1 MHPGKQQ
8 QQEKK
13 DFGIQTVLFQGVHK
27 LCGSDKKLTDNQL
40 KCMKDSAQKLKG
52 MLNVKRQITDR
63 VKKLPTAAAA
73 ARHPRLSSLLLPGP
87 SSSSSPTKRKATMP
101 VMIAP
106 VKRKMTL
113 PLDIPQYFTK
123 GYGEATRDKEEQD
136 ILAAAC
142 SIADIGYDDDF
153 V

>member
-1 MHPGKQQ
+1 
-8 QQEKK
+8 
-13 DFGIQTVLFQGVHK
+13 
-27 LCGSDKKLTDNQL
+27 
-40 KCMKDSAQKLKG
+40 
-52 MLNVKRQITDR
+52 
-63 VKKLPTAAAA
+63 
-73 ARHPRLSSLLLPGP
+73 
-87 SSSSSPTKRKATMP
+87 MP

-142 SIADIGYDDDF
+142 SIADIGYDDDL